1 MNLQQLEYIIALD
14 KIKNFSKAAESCFIT
29 QATLSTMIRRL
40 EDELDV
46 VLFDRKSN
54 PVQTTDCGVEIIE
67 EAKKIV
73 YHSRNLKQIASIVKN
88 KIEGEIKI
96 GIIPTIAGNLLNRI
110 LPELITKYP
119 ALKLNIVEI
128 TTNSILRQLKTGEID
143 VGIVSTPLE
152 KQDVEEEILYYEKL
166 MVYGKIDSN
175 KKYLVPREISEHKIW
190 LLEEGHCLRD
200 QFINLC
206 SLNTKEIEKNL
217 SFQPNSFDSLINL
230 VDSLGGLTL
239 IPELYFTDLAE
250 EKKTKVIQF
259 TSPFPVREV
268 SLIFYRP
275 FAKHRIISMLTKEIK
290 ALITPM
296 LESTKIKNTEKIIA
310 RM

>member
-128 TTNSILRQLKTGEID
+128 TTNSILSQLKTGEID

-175 KKYLVPREISEHKIW
+175 KKYLVPRETSEHKIW